1 MPGIVTMAGAFQP
14 TASLLARAARK
25 LKLTTKQT
33 NKGFYKGTRSG
44 NIGHFSHNPKRYY
57 MYEIDYAKVR
67 TFVKPSADVME
78 SSQLMPFVASRVR
91 APAVAKKGKPMT
103 GREFLGL
110 VKEHG
115 QEIGGT
121 V

>member
-1 MPGIVTMAGAFQP
+1 MAGAFQP
-14 TASLLARAARK
+14 TPSLLARAVRR

-44 NIGHFSHNPKRYY
+44 NVGHFSYNPKRYY
-57 MYEIDYAKVR
+57 IYEIDYAKVR
-67 TFVKPSADVME
+67 TFVKPSTEVMKA
-78 SSQLMPFVASRVR
+78 SQLMPFVAERVR
-91 APAVAKKGKPMT
+91 APAQAKKGKPLS
-103 GREFLGL
+103 GKEFLDA

-115 QEIGGT
+115 QEIGSGA